1 MRTIMRQTLVWTS
14 LCLAILTTA
23 RHAAA
28 QPLGTEKPDPIT
40 VATAALIEAHDDNG
54 DKKLNADECPTILR
68 DRFSLIDVNHD
79 GYLVHGEISVAL
91 ARRSI
96 VPGKVVAQELYIIT
110 DGVVAEIH
118 HNGKPVPLNARGIMK
133 EVDGA
138 TAERVDLFVH
148 EGDWLVFHVA
158 TNPLRRERGGYFAVA
173 GERPGSPGFASNL
186 TTGGWLANDDPS
198 EAARFIDDPNT
209 GFQPVVPFENQWAGG
224 DALMEAVLHHR
235 WTGSAV
241 WGKAPS
247 TWIKYVA
254 PAPTKPAGRPDG

>member
-1 MRTIMRQTLVWTS
+1 MRRAIAAAGLWA
-14 LCLAILTTA
+14 AILMTGQ
-23 RHAAA
+23 AATA

-40 VATAALIEAHDDNG
+40 VATSALIEAHDDNKDG
-54 DKKLNADECPTILR
+54 KLNADECPAILH
-68 DRFSLIDVNHD
+68 DRFVLIDVNHD
-79 GYLVHGEISVAL
+79 GYLVHGEVQVAL
-91 ARRSI
+91 ARRPV
-96 VPGKVVAQELYIIT
+96 VPGKVVAQELYIVT
-110 DGVVAEIH
+110 DGVVAEIY
-118 HNGKPVPLNARGIMK
+118 HNGKPVPLTRRGIMK

-148 EGDWLVFHVA
+148 EGDWLVFHVV
-158 TNPLRRERGGYFAVA
+158 TNRLRRERGGYFAVA

-198 EAARFIDDPNT
+198 QAAAFIDDPHA
-209 GFQPVVPFENQWAGG
+209 GFRPVVPFEQKWTGG
-224 DALMEAVLHHR
+224 DALMESVLHHE

-254 PAPTKPAGRPDG
+254 PPPPKPEDRSGG